1 MYFSEPLSKP
11 DLLVMREKKEEER
24 CAIPGVDRYTRRR
37 PVGGDTGVKYSPG
50 INYLLLL
57 AYHRQGFD
65 AKGDRPVDCCLKGQI
80 DPLSGFS
87 FCSFFFFFI
96 RRPLFSSS

>member
-1 MYFSEPLSKP
+1 
-11 DLLVMREKKEEER
+11 V
-24 CAIPGVDRYTRRR
+24 
-37 PVGGDTGVKYSPG
+37 SPG
-50 INYLLLL
+50 TNYLLLL

-87 FCSFFFFFI
+87 FCLFLYP
-96 RRPLFSSS
+96 PLFVFFQLVLVEEEGAENFDYGRKEKSAAISPQLGQ